1 MTVPPPADDTAAHTL
16 TLQHI
21 TYQAGERQI
30 LKDISLQVTSGELIA
45 IVGRNGAGKSTLL
58 HVIAGL
64 LPVSQGDVRLDGQ
77 P

>member
-30 LKDISLQVTSGELIA
+30 LKDISLQVTQ
-45 IVGRNGAGKSTLL
+45 R
-58 HVIAGL
+58 
-64 LPVSQGDVRLDGQ
+64 
-77 P
+77 